1 MKTTITIEMNDDEY
15 SAYKDF
21 LNGKY
26 VKVGSPVRDFLE
38 KSGFEEDL
46 EDKRVMSSIVYD
58 PLAGPVRI
66 RSIAVFKKGNAK
78 VTIEGEE

>member
-26 VKVGSPVRDFLE
+26 VKAGSSVWDFLE
-38 KSGFEEDL
+38 KSGFEKDL
-46 EDKRVMSSIVYD
+46 EDKRMMSSIVND
-58 PLAGPVRI
+58 PFAGPVMI
-66 RSIAVFKKGNAK
+66 RSIAVFKKDNVK
-78 VTIEGEE
+78 VTIEKD